1 MRVDRTRARARWI
14 VAIGTALAVAA
25 LALATP
31 AAPALAQS
39 KGKATKVCG
48 EVVTLK
54 THDGTTTRYALAGP
68 EEAPAGDRIAL
79 VLLVGGGGDLDL
91 DDQGCPRALSGNS
104 LVRSLPYFH
113 AEGFSTALVDAPSDH
128 QGGDG
133 LGGFRTSSD
142 HAADLGLVVTD
153 VRRRTNGSVWVVG
166 TSRGTISAA
175 NVASRFTSLATPDG
189 LVLTSAVTVGS
200 RSGRKA
206 WVSQTVFDLKLD
218 AIRSPVL
225 VVGHAADQCLRTP
238 PDLMRDITAKTRGS
252 RQQVVLVKGG
262 PGLPAG
268 TQAGLDACE
277 GRTPHGF
284 IEQEAEVAAGIARFI
299 RGGSY

>member
-1 MRVDRTRARARWI
+1 MRVDRTCTRARWI
-14 VAIGTALAVAA
+14 VAITTA
-25 LALATP
+25 LALATA

-39 KGKATKVCG
+39 KGNTTKECG

-54 THDGTTTRYALAGP
+54 THDGTTTRYALASP
-68 EEAPAGDRIAL
+68 KETPAGDRIAL
-79 VLLVGGGGDLDL
+79 VLLVGGGGDLHL
-91 DDQGCPRALSGNS
+91 DDWGCPHALVGNS

-113 AEGFSTALVDAPSDH
+113 AEGFSTALVDVPSDH
-128 QGGDG
+128 RGGDG

-175 NVASRFTSLATPDG
+175 NVASRFTSLATPEG

-252 RQQVVLVKGG
+252 RQQIVLVKGG

-268 TQAGLDACE
+268 TQASLDACE

-284 IEQEAEVAAGIARFI
+284 IEQEAEVTAGIARFI

>member
-1 MRVDRTRARARWI
+1 VFAR
-14 VAIGTALAVAA
+14 GLAVAG
-25 LALATP
+25 LALGTLVW
-31 AAPALAQS
+31 PALAQS
-39 KGKATKVCG
+39 TNASAKVCG

-54 THDGTTTRYALAGP
+54 THDGTTTRYTLAGP
-68 EEAPAGDRIAL
+68 NEEPSGDRIAL
-79 VLLVGGGGDLDL
+79 ALLVGGGGDLNL
-91 DDQGCPRALSGNS
+91 DDRGCPRALSGNS
-104 LVRSLPYFH
+104 LVRSLRYFH
-113 AEGFSTALVDAPSDH
+113 AEGFFTALVDAPSDH

-142 HAADLGLVVTD
+142 HGADLGLVVTD
-153 VRRRTNGSVWVVG
+153 VRRRTSGSVWVVG

-189 LVLTSAVTVGS
+189 LVLTSAVTSGF

-206 WVSQTVFDLKLD
+206 WVSQTVFDLRLD
-218 AIRSPVL
+218 AILSPVL
-225 VVGHAADQCLRTP
+225 VVGHAADQCARTP
-238 PDLMRDITAKTRGS
+238 PDLMRDITARTKGS

-284 IEQEAEVAAGIARFI
+284 IEQEAEVAAGTTSLAARPVALTI
-299 RGGSY
+299 GAGGD